1 MIEMSG
7 LARACTYLFLV
18 SMMLSIGL
26 EVTGRQML
34 DSLRNTSLVGRAL
47 LANLVLVPL
56 LGLFLVRGL
65 AVSAR

>member
-1 MIEMSG
+1 MIEM
-7 LARACTYLFLV
+7 RACTYLFLV
-18 SMMLSIGL
+18 SRMLSIGL

>member
-1 MIEMSG
+1 MIEM
-7 LARACTYLFLV
+7 RACTYLFLV